1 MATASNSQ
9 TYLLFQYI
17 YKSRKHIL
25 EMLQDRGFNTDDY
38 MNYSMEEIKS
48 MVQANQMNKYE
59 TNGEKGPLDILIKKK
74 SGESIFVKY
83 RLEDR
88 FKKTENLNTQINDI
102 YNNYLK
108 KDDTLIILNISRIV
122 IKPGVKDKTDEEY
135 VKSLYLTKGYFV
147 QFFGLENFLFNVS
160 RHQFVPKHTVL
171 SKAETLEMMEQFN
184 IKNSKNLPV
193 IKRFDAQ
200 AKYIGLRPRQVCR
213 IDYTNHTTG
222 MGVKYRICLN

>member
-17 YKSRKHIL
+17 FKSRKHIL
-25 EMLQDRGFNTDDY
+25 EMLQDRGYNIDDY
-38 MNYSMEEIKS
+38 MNYTMDEIKS
-48 MVQANQMNKYE
+48 MVQANQLNKYE
-59 TNGEKGPLDILIKKK
+59 SNGDKGPLDIHIKKK

-88 FKKTENLNTQINDI
+88 FKKTENLNNQINEV

-108 KDDTLIILNISRIV
+108 KEDTLIVLNISRII

-160 RHQFVPKHTVL
+160 KHQFVPKHTVL
-171 SKAETLEMMEQFN
+171 NKAETLEMMKQFN
-184 IKNSKNLPV
+184 IKNIKNLPV

-213 IDYTNHTTG
+213 IDYANHTTG
-222 MGVKYRICLN
+222 VGVKYRICLN

>member
-1 MATASNSQ
+1 M
-9 TYLLFQYI
+9 
-17 YKSRKHIL
+17 
-25 EMLQDRGFNTDDY
+25 DP
-38 MNYSMEEIKS
+38 
-48 MVQANQMNKYE
+48 V
-59 TNGEKGPLDILIKKK
+59 
-74 SGESIFVKY
+74 FVIS
-83 RLEDR
+83 
-88 FKKTENLNTQINDI
+88 FIT
-102 YNNYLK
+102 
-108 KDDTLIILNISRIV
+108 NISRII

-160 RHQFVPKHTVL
+160 RHKFVPKHTVL

-184 IKNSKNLPV
+184 ISNIKNLPV